1 VQVYQ
6 NSEMGVKSR
15 TPSVTIYKVGYDA
28 TISFKRRESV
38 IPIKD
43 YAGPRRRLP
52 WMTWGLIAVN
62 VVIFLYQVSLGPDA
76 PAFMFA
82 YSVVPVALTHGIPQ
96 TSLPGVPAHFPFHT
110 PNPVYLTLITAMFL
124 HAGWLHIG
132 GNMLFLYIFGDN
144 VEDRM
149 GHLPYLLFYL
159 FCGVVAGI
167 TQVAVAPSSSIP
179 SLGASGAIAGVLA
192 AYLVLFPLARVR
204 TIIFIF
210 IFFTIVSL
218 PAFVL
223 IGLWFLLQFFDGVAA
238 LSDVQQGMGGV
249 AYFAHV
255 GGFVTGLIITLL
267 LRPWLRPPTSVS
279 YPYFPRHP
287 DSAARSEWWQ

>member
-1 VQVYQ
+1 
-6 NSEMGVKSR
+6 M
-15 TPSVTIYKVGYDA
+15 
-28 TISFKRRESV
+28 

-52 WMTWGLIAVN
+52 WVTWGLIVVN
-62 VVIFLYQVSLGPDA
+62 IVVFLYQVSLGPDA

-82 YSVVPVALTHGIPQ
+82 YAVVPAAITHGIPQ
-96 TSLPGVPAHFPFHT
+96 TSLPGVPANLPFHT
-110 PNPVYLTLITAMFL
+110 PDPVYLTLITAMFL

-149 GHLPYLLFYL
+149 GPLPYLGFYL
-159 FCGVVAGI
+159 FCGIIAGL
-167 TQVAVAPSSSIP
+167 TQVFIDPNSPIP

-192 AYLVLFPLARVR
+192 SYLVLFPWARVR

-210 IFFTIVSL
+210 IFFTIVTL
-218 PAFVL
+218 PAIILIGVWFVL
-223 IGLWFLLQFFDGVAA
+223 QLFDGVAT
-238 LSDVQQGMGGV
+238 LSTVQQGMGGV

-255 GGFVTGLIITLL
+255 GGFVTGLIITFALRPL
-267 LRPWLRPPTSVS
+267 LRPPANVS
-279 YPYFPRHP
+279 YPYLPRHP
-287 DSAARSEWWQ
+287 NAIDRPQWWR

>member
-1 VQVYQ
+1 
-6 NSEMGVKSR
+6 M
-15 TPSVTIYKVGYDA
+15 
-28 TISFKRRESV
+28 

-43 YAGPRRRLP
+43 YPGPRRRMP

-62 VVIFLYQVSLGPDA
+62 VIIFLYEVSLGPNA

-82 YSVVPVALTHGIPQ
+82 YWVVRAALTQVIPL
-96 TSLPGVPAHFPFHT
+96 TALPGAPANLPFHT
-110 PNPVYLTLITAMFL
+110 PDPVYLTLITSMFL

-149 GHLPYLLFYL
+149 GHFPYLVFYL
-159 FCGVVAGI
+159 FCGVIAGI
-167 TQVAVAPSSSIP
+167 TQVAVDPNSTIP

-192 AYLVLFPLARVR
+192 AYLVLFPWARVR

-210 IFFTIVSL
+210 IFFTIVTL
-218 PAFVL
+218 PAFIL

-238 LSDVQQGMGGV
+238 LSNVQQGMGGV

-255 GGFVTGLIITLL
+255 GGFVTGLVITLL
-267 LRPWLRPPTSVS
+267 LRPLLRPPADVS
-279 YPYFPRHP
+279 SPYFPRYP
-287 DSAARSEWWQ
+287 GSSGPT

>member
-1 VQVYQ
+1 
-6 NSEMGVKSR
+6 M
-15 TPSVTIYKVGYDA
+15 
-28 TISFKRRESV
+28 

-52 WMTWGLIAVN
+52 WITWGLIAVN
-62 VVIFLYQVSLGPDA
+62 VAVFLYQVSLGPDA
-76 PAFMFA
+76 SAFMFA

-110 PNPVYLTLITAMFL
+110 PDPVYLTLITAMFL

-149 GHLPYLLFYL
+149 GHIPYLLFYL

-167 TQVAVAPSSSIP
+167 TQVLVDPGSP
-179 SLGASGAIAGVLA
+179 VPNLGASGAIAGVLA

-210 IFFTIVSL
+210 IFFTIVTI
-218 PAFVL
+218 PAIVL

-238 LSDVQQGMGGV
+238 LSSAHQSMGGV

-255 GGFVTGLIITLL
+255 GGFVTGLVITLL
-267 LRPWLRPPTSVS
+267 LRPWLRPPASAS
-279 YPYFPRHP
+279 YPYIPRHP
-287 DSAARSEWWQ
+287 DSASRSEWWQ

>member
-1 VQVYQ
+1 
-6 NSEMGVKSR
+6 M
-15 TPSVTIYKVGYDA
+15 
-28 TISFKRRESV
+28 

-52 WMTWGLIAVN
+52 WITWGLIAVN
-62 VVIFLYQVSLGPDA
+62 VVVFLYQVSLGTDA
-76 PAFMFA
+76 QAFMFA

-96 TSLPGVPAHFPFHT
+96 TSLPDVPAHFPFHT
-110 PNPVYLTLITAMFL
+110 PSPVYLTLITAMFL

-132 GNMLFLYIFGDN
+132 GNMLFHYIFGDN

-149 GHLPYLLFYL
+149 GHIAYLLFYL

-167 TQVAVAPSSSIP
+167 TQVAVDPGSSIP

-204 TIIFIF
+204 TIVFIV
-210 IFFTIVSL
+210 IFFTIVTL

-223 IGLWFLLQFFDGVAA
+223 IGIWFLLQFFDGVAA
-238 LSDVQQGMGGV
+238 LSNVQQGMGGV
-249 AYFAHV
+249 GYFAHI
-255 GGFVTGLIITLL
+255 GGFVTGLVITFL
-267 LRPWLRPPTSVS
+267 LRPWLRPPASVS
-279 YPYFPRHP
+279 YPSYPRHP
-287 DSAARSEWWQ
+287 DSAHPSDWWR

>member
-1 VQVYQ
+1 
-6 NSEMGVKSR
+6 M
-15 TPSVTIYKVGYDA
+15 
-28 TISFKRRESV
+28 

-52 WMTWGLIAVN
+52 WITWGLIAVN
-62 VVIFLYQVSLGPDA
+62 VVVFLYQVSLGADA
-76 PAFMFA
+76 QAFMFA

-96 TSLPGVPAHFPFHT
+96 TSLPGVPAHIPFHT
-110 PNPVYLTLITAMFL
+110 PSPVYLTLITSMFL

-149 GHLPYLLFYL
+149 GHIPYLLFYL

-167 TQVAVAPSSSIP
+167 TQVAVDPGSSIP
-179 SLGASGAIAGVLA
+179 SLGASGAIAGVLT

-204 TIIFIF
+204 TIIFIVF
-210 IFFTIVSL
+210 FFTIVTL

-223 IGLWFLLQFFDGVAA
+223 IGIWFLLQFLDGVAA
-238 LSDVQQGMGGV
+238 LSNVQQGMGGV

-255 GGFVTGLIITLL
+255 GGFVTGLVITFL
-267 LRPWLRPPTSVS
+267 LRPWLRPPASVS
-279 YPYFPRHP
+279 YPYYPRHP
-287 DSAARSEWWQ
+287 DSADRSDW

>member
-1 VQVYQ
+1 
-6 NSEMGVKSR
+6 
-15 TPSVTIYKVGYDA
+15 
-28 TISFKRRESV
+28 V

-52 WMTWGLIAVN
+52 WITWGLIAVN
-62 VVIFLYQVSLGPDA
+62 VVVFLYQVSLGADA
-76 PAFMFA
+76 QAFMFA

-96 TSLPGVPAHFPFHT
+96 TSLPGVPAHIPFHT
-110 PNPVYLTLITAMFL
+110 PSPVYLTLITSMFL

-149 GHLPYLLFYL
+149 GHIPYFLFYL

-167 TQVAVAPSSSIP
+167 TQVAVDPGSSIP

-192 AYLVLFPLARVR
+192 AYLVLFPLASVR
-204 TIIFIF
+204 TIIFIVF
-210 IFFTIVSL
+210 FFTIVTL

-223 IGLWFLLQFFDGVAA
+223 IGIWFLLQFLDGVAA
-238 LSDVQQGMGGV
+238 LSNVQQGMGGV

-255 GGFVTGLIITLL
+255 GGFVTGLVITFL
-267 LRPWLRPPTSVS
+267 LRPWLRPPASVS
-279 YPYFPRHP
+279 YPYYPRHP
-287 DSAARSEWWQ
+287 DSANRLDWRQ

>member
-1 VQVYQ
+1 
-6 NSEMGVKSR
+6 
-15 TPSVTIYKVGYDA
+15 
-28 TISFKRRESV
+28 V

-52 WMTWGLIAVN
+52 WITWGLIAVN
-62 VVIFLYQVSLGPDA
+62 VVVFLYQVSLGADA
-76 PAFMFA
+76 QAFMFA

-96 TSLPGVPAHFPFHT
+96 TSLPGVPAHIPFHT
-110 PNPVYLTLITAMFL
+110 PSPVYLTLITSMFL

-149 GHLPYLLFYL
+149 GHIPYLLFYL
-159 FCGVVAGI
+159 FCGVGAGI
-167 TQVAVAPSSSIP
+167 TQVAVDPGSSIP

-204 TIIFIF
+204 TIIFIVF
-210 IFFTIVSL
+210 FFTIVTL

-223 IGLWFLLQFFDGVAA
+223 IGIWFLLQFLDGVAA
-238 LSDVQQGMGGV
+238 LSNVQQGMGGV

-255 GGFVTGLIITLL
+255 GGFVTGLVITFL
-267 LRPWLRPPTSVS
+267 LRPWLRPPASVS
-279 YPYFPRHP
+279 YPYYPRHP
-287 DSAARSEWWQ
+287 DSADRSDW

>member
-1 VQVYQ
+1 
-6 NSEMGVKSR
+6 
-15 TPSVTIYKVGYDA
+15 
-28 TISFKRRESV
+28 V

-52 WMTWGLIAVN
+52 WITWGLIAVN
-62 VVIFLYQVSLGPDA
+62 VVVFLYQVLLGADA
-76 PAFMFA
+76 QAFMFA

-96 TSLPGVPAHFPFHT
+96 TSLPGVPAHIPFHT
-110 PNPVYLTLITAMFL
+110 PSPVYLTLITSMFL

-149 GHLPYLLFYL
+149 GHIPYLLFYL

-167 TQVAVAPSSSIP
+167 TQVAVDPGSSIP

-204 TIIFIF
+204 TIIFIVF
-210 IFFTIVSL
+210 FFTIVTL

-223 IGLWFLLQFFDGVAA
+223 IGIWFLLQFLDGVAA
-238 LSDVQQGMGGV
+238 LSNVQQGMGGV

-255 GGFVTGLIITLL
+255 GGFVTGLVITFL
-267 LRPWLRPPTSVS
+267 LRPWLRPPASVS
-279 YPYFPRHP
+279 YPYYPRHP
-287 DSAARSEWWQ
+287 DSAGRSDWRQ

>member
-1 VQVYQ
+1 
-6 NSEMGVKSR
+6 M
-15 TPSVTIYKVGYDA
+15 
-28 TISFKRRESV
+28 

-52 WMTWGLIAVN
+52 WITWGLIAVN
-62 VVIFLYQVSLGPDA
+62 VVVFLYKVSLGADA
-76 PAFMFA
+76 QAFIFA

-96 TSLPGVPAHFPFHT
+96 TSLPGVPAHIPFHT
-110 PNPVYLTLITAMFL
+110 PSPVYLTLITAMFL

-149 GHLPYLLFYL
+149 GHIPYLLFYL

-167 TQVAVAPSSSIP
+167 TQVAVDPGSSIP

-204 TIIFIF
+204 TIIFIVF
-210 IFFTIVSL
+210 FFTIVTL

-223 IGLWFLLQFFDGVAA
+223 IGIWFLLQFLDGVAA
-238 LSDVQQGMGGV
+238 LSNVQQGMGGV

-255 GGFVTGLIITLL
+255 GGFVTGLVITFL
-267 LRPWLRPPTSVS
+267 LRPWLRPPASVS
-279 YPYFPRHP
+279 YPYYPRHP
-287 DSAARSEWWQ
+287 DSADRSDW